1 MSRGI
6 LQLVTTGNLPLH
18 LEYRV
23 LATPLEDLSTDMEVF
38 GLTDPSS
45 TPFMTGSFE
54 ATYGEY

>member
-1 MSRGI
+1 MSKGI
-6 LQLVTTGNLPLH
+6 LQSATTGNLPLH

-23 LATPLEDLSTDMEVF
+23 SAKLPQELRAEAEASEPTDQ
-38 GLTDPSS
+38 SN